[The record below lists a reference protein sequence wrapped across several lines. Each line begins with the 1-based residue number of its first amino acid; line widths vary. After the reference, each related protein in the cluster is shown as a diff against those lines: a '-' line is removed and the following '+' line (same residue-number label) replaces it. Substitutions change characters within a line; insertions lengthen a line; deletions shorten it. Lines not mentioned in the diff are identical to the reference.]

1 MSYLDQI
8 RGFSKD
14 LSPQLV
20 METLGLRRR
29 EPEVTDLIVPVLAAF
44 GVGCLAGAA
53 VGLLLAPSSGEDL
66 REDIADRA
74 SKLADQARDAASNVR
89 ARLPGQAMDGATH
102 ENGVSKSSVA
112 VNRPRAST
120 ASRTYG
126 ET

>member
-1 MSYLDQI
+1 MSYLNQI
-8 RGFSKD
+8 RDFSKD
-14 LSPQLV
+14 LSPQMVL
-20 METLGLRRR
+20 ESLGIRRR
-29 EPEVTDLIVPVLAAF
+29 EPDMTDLIVPVLAAF

-74 SKLADQARDAASNVR
+74 SKLADQARDAAQNVR
-89 ARLPGQAMDGATH
+89 ARLPGGEVDGVTQ
-102 ENGVSKSSVA
+102 NNRSGVN

-120 ASRTYG
+120 APRTYG